1 MKILHAISSIDP
13 RQGGTSEAVLQLSR
27 EAVRQGHDVEIASID
42 DPSAAWIR
50 DFPLP
55 LHALGPGKTAFQ
67 YAPKFQSWL
76 RENVRRFDAVFSH
89 ALWQY
94 TGVAV
99 RSACTGKHPYFVFP
113 HGMLDPYFD
122 QFPLKRMKK
131 NLFWPWADYRVLRD
145 ARAIFFTSE
154 EERIGAHQSFKSL
167 RGNDIITPLGIDD
180 PPAFTPAMR
189 EAFQEKVPELAGRP
203 YLLFLGRIHP
213 KKGCDLLLRAW
224 SLLAASHPSLCL
236 VMAGPDQ
243 TGWTSELQSIQT
255 ERVFWPGMLVGD
267 AKWGALHGADA
278 FVLPSHQ
285 ENFGLAVAEAL
296 ACSTPVLISK
306 KVNIW
311 REITEVGGGF
321 ADDNSVTGTQNLLTR
336 FLALSDLEKTQLR
349 QTARAT
355 YEAHFRLSTAA
366 LRLHNHVAE
375 LLN

>member
-27 EAVRQGHDVEIASID
+27 EAVRQGHEVEIVSID
-42 DPSAAWIR
+42 DPAADWIAN
-50 DFPLP
+50 FPFE
-55 LHALGPGKTAFQ
+55 LHANGPGKTAFQ
-67 YAPKFQSWL
+67 YSAKFASWL
-76 RENVRRFDAVFSH
+76 KENVGRFDAVFSH
-89 ALWQY
+89 ALWQF

-99 RSACTGKHPYFVFP
+99 RSACVGRQPYFVFP

-131 NLFWPWADYRVLRD
+131 NLFWPWTDYRVLRD

-154 EERIGAHQSFKSL
+154 EERIGAHHSFKSL
-167 RGNDIITPLGIDD
+167 RGNDLITPLGIDD
-180 PPAFTPAMR
+180 PPAFTSSMS
-189 EAFQEKVPELAGRP
+189 EAFAAKVPELKGRR
-203 YLLFLGRIHP
+203 YLLFLGRIHR
-213 KKGCDLLLRAW
+213 KKGCDLLLQAW
-224 SLLAASHPSLCL
+224 SKINDPDLCL

-243 TGWTSELQSIQT
+243 TGWRSELQSIQA

-267 AKWGALHGADA
+267 AKWGALYLAEA

-311 REITEVGGGF
+311 REITEAGGGF
-321 ADDNSVTGTQNLLTR
+321 ADENTFHGTSSLLTR
-336 FLALSDLEKTQLR
+336 FLALDDAQQSAFRLA
-349 QTARAT
+349 ARACF
-355 YEAHFRLSTAA
+355 EKHFRLSAAAA
-366 LRLHNHVAE
+366 LLHNVVANS
-375 LLN
+375 LQLP